1 MPIIFDFKP
10 EYNLVV
16 SRQVGVIDDEEFL
29 TSYRSLFEGDRFQP
43 STNLLVDLRQ
53 ADSSKRSK
61 EAIEGFARYFKEWMQ
76 KVEKKS
82 RVVVIAPRDVSFG
95 LARMYEAYS
104 ESAHIDFT
112 VFREADAALEWLGI
126 TEDALK

>member
-16 SRQVGVIDDEEFL
+16 SRQVGTIDDEEFQN
-29 TSYRSLFEGDRFQP
+29 SYRSLFEDTGFKP

-53 ADSSKRSK
+53 ADSSRRSQ
-61 EAIEGFARYFKEWMQ
+61 EAIQGFARYMKEWVQ
-76 KVEKKS
+76 KVAKKS
-82 RVVVIAPRDVSFG
+82 RVVVIAPKDVSFG

-104 ESAHIDFT
+104 ESAHIEFA
-112 VFREADAALEWLGI
+112 VFREAGAALEYLGI
-126 TEDALK
+126 PEDALQ

>member
-16 SRQVGVIDDEEFL
+16 SRQVGAIDDEEFL

>member
-16 SRQVGVIDDEEFL
+16 SRQVGAIDDEEFL
-29 TSYRSLFEGDRFQP
+29 TSYRSLFEGDRFKP
-43 STNLLVDLRQ
+43 SMNLLVDLRQ

-61 EAIEGFARYFKEWMQ
+61 EAIQIFARFFKEWMQ
-76 KVEKKS
+76 KAAEKS
-82 RVVVIAPRDVSFG
+82 SVVVIAPKDVSFG

-104 ESAHIDFT
+104 ESDRIDFT
-112 VFREADAALEWLGI
+112 VFREMAAALERLGI
-126 TEDALK
+126 PKDALK

>member
-16 SRQVGVIDDEEFL
+16 SRQVGAIDDEEFL

-76 KVEKKS
+76 KVES
-82 RVVVIAPRDVSFG
+82 LFLTISHGTFA
-95 LARMYEAYS
+95 L
-104 ESAHIDFT
+104 
-112 VFREADAALEWLGI
+112 REC
-126 TEDALK
+126 